1 MHWPSILLYM
11 TSSFM
16 IVIFNKIVLSVF
28 SFTSVPF
35 IMFCQSVFTIFF
47 ILARCTKIKK
57 PSKDIAL
64 LCIFNCANIFFGI
77 NAARVLNVAM
87 FSALRRVSILTTLL
101 VQSYM
106 FAEPIDSNILSAV
119 LFMLFGS
126 FIAAWDDLSFDAW
139 GYTLVMITNVLTTA
153 SQIQTKIT
161 MTGEWSKMDVLFWS
175 SSLTTTL
182 CFAKLLHFDPNTFD
196 AWNQTSFQ
204 VALAF
209 SIVLG
214 VCINYGSTWTIEKN
228 DALTLS
234 VAGTTKSAIMG
245 LVVCAGLFDRSY
257 IFSWWNF
264 VGLQISTLG
273 SFAYVFAKSLQGKKH
288 EASLLLLKKK
298 QELKNHKPSP
308 IPTPV

>member
-11 TSSFM
+11 ASSFM

-35 IMFCQSVFTIFF
+35 IMFCQSVFTLMFIF
-47 ILARCTKIKK
+47 ARCVKIQK
-57 PSKDIAL
+57 PNKDIAL
-64 LCIFNCANIFFGI
+64 LCMFNCANIFFGI
-77 NAARVLNVAM
+77 NAARALNVAM

-101 VQSYM
+101 AQSL
-106 FAEPIDSNILSAV
+106 FFKEPINSNILSAV

-126 FIAAWDDLSFDAW
+126 FVAAWDDLSFDAW
-139 GYTLVMITNVLTTA
+139 GYTLVMITNVFTTA

-161 MTGEWSKMDVLFWS
+161 MTGKWTKMDVLFWS
-175 SSLTTTL
+175 SSLTMIL
-182 CFAKLLHFDPNTFD
+182 SFIKLLQFDPSTFS

-204 VALAF
+204 IALGF

-214 VCINYGSTWTIEKN
+214 VCINYGATWTIEKN

-245 LVVCAGLFDRSY
+245 LVVCAGLFDQSY

-264 VGLQISTLG
+264 VGLQISTVG
-273 SFAYVFAKSLQGKKH
+273 SFVYVLVKHQGKNNK
-288 EASLLLLKKK
+288 ENSTISVIRPPDNKTSTIISK
-298 QELKNHKPSP
+298 
-308 IPTPV
+308 V